1 MVKTKPI
8 KYRTPLKS
16 TPFEMNIVENLQGLE
31 QLNFLAE
38 QVFVKV
44 FQSMY
49 TASSYNN
56 FFYDFFSAKLRPI
69 KYSPTMGVSKLKFT
83 WLDYSDNTFVASY

>member
-8 KYRTPLKS
+8 KYRTPPKKYPFWNEYYGKS
-16 TPFEMNIVENLQGLE
+16 TRFIAI
-31 QLNFLAE
+31 LAKTDR
-38 QVFVKV
+38 VFVKV

-49 TASSYNN
+49 TASSYDN

-69 KYSPTMGVSKLKFT
+69 KYSPMGVLSTK
-83 WLDYSDNTFVASY
+83 